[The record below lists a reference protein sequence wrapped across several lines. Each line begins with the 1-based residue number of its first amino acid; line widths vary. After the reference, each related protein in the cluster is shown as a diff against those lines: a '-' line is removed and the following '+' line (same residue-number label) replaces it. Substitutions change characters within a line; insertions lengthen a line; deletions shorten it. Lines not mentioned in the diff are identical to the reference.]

1 MFARG
6 TVVLVTLREPR
17 EKFWGAV
24 LEITPA
30 GVGVS
35 GINLAAFDDFT
46 SQLRDGEAVTPG
58 VVFFPMHRV
67 ERLELDQSNGD
78 IPSIR
83 QKFQVKCG
91 APAEVILMRGMEGEL

>member
-1 MFARG
+1 M
-6 TVVLVTLREPR
+6 LVTLREPR

-24 LEITPA
+24 LEITTA

-35 GINLAAFDDFT
+35 GINLTAFDDFT
-46 SQLRDGEAVTPG
+46 SQLRDGDAVTPG

-67 ERLELDQSNGD
+67 ERLELDQANGD

-83 QKFQVKCG
+83 QKFLAKCG
-91 APAEVILMRGMEGEL
+91 AAAEVVLMHGMEGES